1 MKKYLYSFAS
11 ILCVVACTAQQPTDW
26 NSYKFEFN
34 ELFVQELNENDV
46 SSSAYAVFN
55 SDSVIYSGFNEASG
69 LVENAGLETKYLIG
83 SVTKVFTAVAIMQLY
98 ENQKLDID
106 APVSQY
112 IPEFSIKQRF
122 PESKPITIRDVL
134 THHAGL
140 PSDIFLHKFSSNSPD
155 YHELLNYL
163 NEHTTCFPVG
173 KIKSY
178 SNLGYALLGI
188 LVERVSGKTYTDYI
202 QQNIFVPLK
211 MINSGFYTNISL
223 QKAISIAHNKEG
235 KIVSELPIYDL
246 PAGGIYSTV
255 IDMMK
260 FGRSFIDKKSIL
272 LSPQTIET
280 MFQLQNKDVML
291 DLDDRS
297 AICFDFKNK
306 TPELGRIL
314 EHGGATVFHRSQ
326 LYIAPDAG
334 LAAVMLSD
342 APQGTKSSWKLNE
355 ELMLNYAKLN
365 KIKIDAKPNQE
376 KLIPFTSIQSK
387 NLKFFVGDYCM
398 PGMICNLSWQHE
410 NLAASIQDNDFYIVP
425 EDKHSFVGAK
435 RILGFMAKSKKVWLF
450 LEQIDGESLL
460 MQSMDWGDVAIIGQ
474 QVKDKRPIPADWK
487 RRIGKYQIIN
497 QPQNEL
503 KMIDGF
509 ELIEKNGFIV
519 LKYKYNPVFDNSNG
533 VEMALQIANANE
545 AYTRGLGAG
554 GGESIRFD
562 KSAKGHEIFL
572 YCGLELQKA
581 E

>member
-1 MKKYLYSFAS
+1 MKKYLYSFAC
-11 ILCVVACTAQQPTDW
+11 ILFVAACTAQQPTDW
-26 NSYKFEFN
+26 NSYKLEFN
-34 ELFVQELNENDV
+34 ELFLQDLKENNV
-46 SSSAYAVFN
+46 SNSAFAVFN
-55 SDSVIYSGFNEASG
+55 NDSVIYLGSNLASET
-69 LVENAGLETKYLIG
+69 VERVGLETKYLIG
-83 SVTKVFTAVAIMQLY
+83 SVTKVFTAIAVMQLY
-98 ENQKLDID
+98 EKHKLDID

-112 IPEFSIKQRF
+112 IPDFSIKQRF
-122 PESKPITIRDVL
+122 PESKPITIREVL

-163 NEHTTCFPVG
+163 NQHTTCFPVG

-188 LVERVSGKTYTDYI
+188 LVERVSGKTYTDYVR
-202 QQNIFVPLK
+202 QNIFLPLK
-211 MINSGFYTNISL
+211 MTNSGFYTNASL
-223 QKAISIAHNKEG
+223 QKGLTKAHDKEG
-235 KIVSELPIYDL
+235 KVVSELPIYDL

-272 LSPQTIET
+272 LSPHTVEI

-306 TPELGRIL
+306 TPELGRIF
-314 EHGGATVFHRSQ
+314 EHGGAMVYHRAQ

-376 KLIPFTSIQSK
+376 KPIPFTTIQSK

-410 NLAASIQDNDFYIVP
+410 NLAAKIQDNDFYIVS
-425 EDKHSFVGAK
+425 EDNHSFVGAK

-450 LEQIDGESLL
+450 LEQIDGENIL
-460 MQSMDWGDVAIIGQ
+460 MQSMDWGDITIIGQ
-474 QVKDKRPIPADWK
+474 QVKDKKPIPVDWK

-497 QPQNEL
+497 QPRNEL

-519 LKYKYNPVFDNSNG
+519 LKYKYNAVFDNSKG
-533 VEMALQIANANE
+533 VEMALKIANNNE

-554 GGESIRFD
+554 GGESVQFN
-562 KSAKGHEIFL
+562 KSAKGHETFL